1 MKKILFIVIIFYNFI
16 FSSDWCGTAHQ
27 NVRDFERFEY
37 TFPQFID
44 STHYRVHFTVEPADS
59 FYWNNS
65 WMTHQSTIDY
75 ATTLL
80 EQAEFSYLMYE
91 EAGWQMPPPDCDES
105 IVDINNPYHCNNY
118 GGNSLYDIYIGL
130 VQGAAALVASE
141 NPNNQLPYVGSFSSY
156 MLFGNGLGLFGSFDD
171 LASINYYIVAHEVH
185 HSIQFAYGPNFT
197 GTPQD
202 PIHQLWMFE
211 QTATFMENFIYPDAF
226 HLRIL
231 LSNCNITTPLTYPE
245 IGVYQSYSGALW
257 QVFLNDYFSNPNL
270 VRYFWESYGTRIN
283 NGETHVT
290 FFDIFNDEI
299 LAVSNNTL
307 NLEDM
312 YKEYSI
318 WRYFTGERSISGQYF
333 NQSNLY
339 CTSTAI
345 SIPENNL
352 QLQTELGGNYYI
364 EIPNQDIKISLESN
378 YTDLIPM
385 VLIKIPNNDSPLFID
400 FSLNMGDNIISID
413 NQFDGNHILV
423 PISGYTDNDL
433 DFENILISIDI
444 QGDINNDEMVDILDI
459 VLLVDMILNNI
470 DDISGDIN
478 NDGTLNVIDIVQLV
492 NIIIY

>member
-1 MKKILFIVIIFYNFI
+1 MSPFY
-16 FSSDWCGTAHQ
+16 Q
-27 NVRDFERFEY
+27 
-37 TFPQFID
+37 
-44 STHYRVHFTVEPADS
+44 
-59 FYWNNS
+59 
-65 WMTHQSTIDY
+65 
-75 ATTLL
+75 
-80 EQAEFSYLMYE
+80 
-91 EAGWQMPPPDCDES
+91 
-105 IVDINNPYHCNNY
+105 
-118 GGNSLYDIYIGL
+118 
-130 VQGAAALVASE
+130 
-141 NPNNQLPYVGSFSSY
+141 
-156 MLFGNGLGLFGSFDD
+156 
-171 LASINYYIVAHEVH
+171 
-185 HSIQFAYGPNFT
+185 
-197 GTPQD
+197 
-202 PIHQLWMFE
+202 
-211 QTATFMENFIYPDAF
+211 
-226 HLRIL
+226 
-231 LSNCNITTPLTYPE
+231 
-245 IGVYQSYSGALW
+245 
-257 QVFLNDYFSNPNL
+257 
-270 VRYFWESYGTRIN
+270 
-283 NGETHVT
+283 
-290 FFDIFNDEI
+290 
-299 LAVSNNTL
+299 
-307 NLEDM
+307 EDM

-318 WRYFTGERSISGQYF
+318 WRYFTGERSISGEYF

-378 YTDLIPM
+378 YTDLMPM